1 MTTVD
6 MQQAKR
12 DLSRLV
18 ERAAAGEEIVITK
31 AGKPMA
37 RLVPIA
43 KPPGPRPLGVLAGQV
58 RESADWWVPDAG
70 VDALFAGSPAEPE
83 SPDITPKPASE

>member
-1 MTTVD
+1 
-6 MQQAKR
+6 
-12 DLSRLV
+12 
-18 ERAAAGEEIVITK
+18 VIAK

-58 RESADWWVPDAG
+58 RESADWWVQDAG
-70 VDALFAGSPAEPE
+70 MDALFAGSPAK
-83 SPDITPKPASE
+83 PDSTDKDAEAAFE